1 MTGALLTAGLYG
13 YHDLRVGD
21 VMKTG
26 SADIT
31 ADLISAF
38 ADLTGDKYVLHLD
51 DEAARQLGYK
61 ARVAHGLL
69 VLSVVDGLKFQSSTR
84 SDGLAS
90 LGWNWRFEQPVF
102 AGDTIRAELHVVSK
116 RETSS
121 GQRGIVTFRFD
132 VFNQDNQRVQQ
143 GTNELIFDL

>member
-1 MTGALLTAGLYG
+1 MTADPLTAGVYG
-13 YHDLRVGD
+13 YHDLQIGD

-26 SADIT
+26 SAEIT
-31 ADLISAF
+31 ADRISDF
-38 ADLTGDKYVLHLD
+38 ADLTGDKYPLHLD
-51 DEAARQLGYK
+51 DDVARQLGYK

-69 VLSVVDGLKFQSSTR
+69 VLSVVDGLKFQSDAR
-84 SDGLAS
+84 PDGLAS

-121 GQRGIVTFRFD
+121 GRRGIVAFRFD
-132 VFNQDNQRVQQ
+132 VFNQEGQRVQQ

>member
-1 MTGALLTAGLYG
+1 MSATPLVTGTYG
-13 YHDLRVGD
+13 YHDLQIGD

-38 ADLTGDKYVLHLD
+38 ADLTGDNYALHLD

-69 VLSVVDGLKFQSSTR
+69 ILSVVDGLKFQSKAR
-84 SDGLAS
+84 PQGLAS

-102 AGDTIRAELHVVSK
+102 AGDVIRAELTVVGK
-116 RETSS
+116 RLTASAA
-121 GQRGIVTFRFD
+121 RGIISFQFD
-132 VFNQDNQRVQQ
+132 VFNQNGLRVQQ